1 MAVYVYKLRDWS
13 RLFMGRTA
21 PPPPLFGLTADAEDR
36 GAWRTSY

>member
-1 MAVYVYKLRDWS
+1 MAVYGYKLRDWS

-21 PPPPLFGLTADAEDR
+21 PPPPLFGLTAGAEDR